1 MENKKINKLR
11 TLVRKLIK
19 EEFESIKA
27 KDDKKSVHASM
38 VLKLMD
44 DDYSYTDALNKVLS
58 NNKDVNK
65 SELEKELDKYI

>member
-1 MENKKINKLR
+1 MENKKINNLR

-19 EEFESIKA
+19 EEFENIKE
-27 KDDKKSVHASM
+27 KNNKKSIYASM

>member
-1 MENKKINKLR
+1 MENKKIDNLR

-19 EEFESIKA
+19 EEFENIKE
-27 KDDKKSVHASM
+27 KNNKKSIYASM